1 MAVISEISELT
12 PSNISLF
19 SIIAEFGRPFAY
31 NQEEKETKDKNK
43 LLNIEGVIFGDRMK
57 LETSLA
63 DYIVKL
69 KSSPMFGRPV
79 IKKRSFKF
87 FEDKEVLQFTV
98 QLDLM

>member
-1 MAVISEISELT
+1 
-12 PSNISLF
+12 
-19 SIIAEFGRPFAY
+19 
-31 NQEEKETKDKNK
+31 
-43 LLNIEGVIFGDRMK
+43 MK

-69 KSSPMFGRPV
+69 KNSPIFGRPV

-98 QLDLM
+98 QLDLI